1 MASRAGRS
9 VRARQAARHRYGL
22 LDPAE
27 AGAEIWLIADMRSF
41 LLHVS
46 GKLVFFLLEAS
57 ISSIIEAQRINSGL

>member
-1 MASRAGRS
+1 M
-9 VRARQAARHRYGL
+9 RARQAARHRYGL

-46 GKLVFFLLEAS
+46 RKLVFFLLEAS